1 MGLSRW
7 PHLNLLTEAARAL
20 PSLEVWL
27 FGSALRSECPA
38 DLDILLI
45 YDDRSAVVAL
55 RKMNHWED
63 MCPPFHLIAMT
74 PREVDEYDFI
84 RLTGAVRL
92 M

>member
-1 MGLSRW
+1 VDLTRW
-7 PHLNLLTEAARAL
+7 PHLKRLTEAARSL

-45 YDDRSAVVAL
+45 YEDRSAVVAL
-55 RKMNHWED
+55 RKMNRWED

-84 RLTGAVRL
+84 RHTGAVRL